1 MRNNKGFSL
10 FVAVLMVAAVSVVIA
25 TIAFSRS
32 LFLSK
37 IGKTY
42 RHQVDSYQISHELA
56 VVFANPKLC
65 ESLITVQGNRFKVAG
80 VFESSGSDGTMIP
93 LKGNRAIGIKKMSV
107 ENVTSVSGGQQSAT
121 FTIVT
126 QEMHDAKGTTQ
137 RKNSI
142 AAIFTPDSGGS
153 GSIKNC
159 RIMISPQTACA
170 DLGFKW
176 NETSSRCEICEK
188 MGGTWKSTACSLVSS
203 AGRESKRQ

>member
-1 MRNNKGFSL
+1 M
-10 FVAVLMVAAVSVVIA
+10 
-25 TIAFSRS
+25 
-32 LFLSK
+32 
-37 IGKTY
+37 
-42 RHQVDSYQISHELA
+42 
-56 VVFANPKLC
+56 
-65 ESLITVQGNRFKVAG
+65 QGNSFKVAG
-80 VFESSGSDGTMIP
+80 VFESSGSNETMIP

-107 ENVTSVSGGQQSAT
+107 ENITSVSGGQQSAT

-126 QEMHDAKGTTQ
+126 QEMHDTKGTTQ

-142 AAIFTPDSGGS
+142 AAIYTPASGGS

-159 RIMISPQTACA
+159 RIMISPQAACA